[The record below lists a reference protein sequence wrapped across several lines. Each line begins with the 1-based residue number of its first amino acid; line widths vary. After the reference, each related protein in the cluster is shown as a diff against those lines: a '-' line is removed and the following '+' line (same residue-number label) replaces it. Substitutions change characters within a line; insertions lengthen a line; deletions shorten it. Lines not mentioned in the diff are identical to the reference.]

1 MTKEG
6 DILATVTDASPG
18 VSIEYSLDAVFVLK
32 YSIETFPDNS
42 VKLIYNG
49 PGDEQ
54 DTDSDVLT
62 IKVSKDIFT
71 IMRINI
77 FEVNYPA

>member
-18 VSIEYSLDAVFVLK
+18 VSIEYSLDAVSGLK
-32 YSIETFPDNS
+32 YSIATFPDNS

-49 PGDEQ
+49 PGDEEE
-54 DTDSDVLT
+54 TAPDVIT
-62 IKVSKDIFT
+62 ITVSKNLF
-71 IMRINI
+71 
-77 FEVNYPA
+77 